1 MDALRT
7 PGWNGTMNLDML
19 PLVRVL
25 GPVAEHDPPRVRR
38 HQGPAAQDRVC
49 GRRYPAE
56 DRRGAWRVRWAD
68 MEEKHVATGRNIQ
81 LTKQVGEYLVA
92 AELCRR
98 RLMATTF
105 TGNVPDYDIV
115 AVSDGGVALLVQV
128 KAIRGGLWQIGDAR
142 SFIEITLDGKKQV
155 PGKLTLPQYR
165 ELFYVFVLLDRYG
178 QDRFFIVEW
187 RDLQRLVADH
197 YRANLEKHG
206 SIRPRRHDSF
216 HAGLSISML
225 AEFEDRWEILEE
237 AASRDSG

>member
-1 MDALRT
+1 
-7 PGWNGTMNLDML
+7 
-19 PLVRVL
+19 
-25 GPVAEHDPPRVRR
+25 
-38 HQGPAAQDRVC
+38 
-49 GRRYPAE
+49 
-56 DRRGAWRVRWAD
+56 
-68 MEEKHVATGRNIQ
+68 MEEEHVATGRSIQ

-128 KAIRGGLWQIGDAR
+128 KAIRGGSWQIGDAR

-155 PGKLTLPQYR
+155 PGKLTPPQYR
-165 ELFYVFVLLDRYG
+165 ELFYVFVLLDGYG

-206 SIRPRRHDSF
+206 GIRPRRHDSF
-216 HAGLSISML
+216 HAGLSTSML
-225 AEFEDRWEILEE
+225 TEFEDRWEILEE
-237 AASRDSG
+237 AASRGSG